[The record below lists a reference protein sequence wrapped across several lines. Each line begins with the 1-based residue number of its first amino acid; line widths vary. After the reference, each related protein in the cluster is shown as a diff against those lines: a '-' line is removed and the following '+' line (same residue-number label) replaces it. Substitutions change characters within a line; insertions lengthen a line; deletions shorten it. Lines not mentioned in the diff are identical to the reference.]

1 MADIESMFY
10 QVMVT
15 EEHRCYLKFLWW
27 KDGNYDNP
35 IIDCQMNVHVF
46 GATSS
51 PGCSN
56 YALKR
61 TSIDYKDVYGFQA
74 SETLQQNFY
83 VDDLLK
89 SVKSEEQAI
98 KLIEKIKLMCKSGG
112 FNLTKFLSNSKT
124 VLETIP
130 AYDRRK
136 GVDEQQLTNQTLPT
150 EAALGVLWDVENDM
164 FIFRVNLKEKPGTQ
178 RGMLS
183 ILSSI
188 FDPLG
193 LVSPFVLKGRKI
205 LQQLCEQNIKWDEPV
220 DETAAES
227 WEYWKANIQRLCDIK
242 IPRCLRKKGSMKI
255 KHTSLHYFSDAS
267 ETGYGVVAYIRSV
280 RENGEIFCNI
290 VMAKSR
296 VAPLKF
302 MSVPRL
308 ELSAAALAVKIAVQ
322 LREELDMEVHDEV
335 FWTDSR
341 VVLGYIQNTKK
352 RFKTFVA
359 NRIHQ
364 IKSHTDVLQW

>member
-1 MADIESMFY
+1 M
-10 QVMVT
+10 
-15 EEHRCYLKFLWW
+15 
-27 KDGNYDNP
+27 
-35 IIDCQMNVHVF
+35 
-46 GATSS
+46 
-51 PGCSN
+51 
-56 YALKR
+56 
-61 TSIDYKDVYGFQA
+61 
-74 SETLQQNFY
+74 
-83 VDDLLK
+83 
-89 SVKSEEQAI
+89 
-98 KLIEKIKLMCKSGG
+98 
-112 FNLTKFLSNSKT
+112 
-124 VLETIP
+124 
-130 AYDRRK
+130 
-136 GVDEQQLTNQTLPT
+136 
-150 EAALGVLWDVENDM
+150 GVLWDVKNDM
-164 FIFRVNLKEKPGTQ
+164 FIFRVNLKKKPGTPTAV
-178 RGMLS
+178 LS
-183 ILSSI
+183 IFSCI

-193 LVSPFVLKGRKI
+193 LASPFVLKGRKI
-205 LQQLCEQNIKWDEPV
+205 LQQLCEQNVKWDEPI
-220 DETAAES
+220 DEPAAES

-242 IPRCLRKKGSMKI
+242 IPRCLRKKGCMKI

-364 IKSHTDVLQW
+364 IKSHICFAMAVYPNERKPC